1 MSDIATK
8 ACNVCGRLKQEV
20 NHWLVAVIWKHDLT
34 FFPSG
39 VGRSESISGPF
50 TLEDIC
56 GADCAHKRLSQWL
69 TQQGI

>member
-8 ACNVCGRLKQEV
+8 ACNVCGRLKQEF
-20 NHWLVAVIWKHDLT
+20 NHWLVLT
-34 FFPSG
+34 PSRHCITFIPASMP
-39 VGRSESISGPF
+39 VESVFESDVV
-50 TLEDIC
+50 EDIC